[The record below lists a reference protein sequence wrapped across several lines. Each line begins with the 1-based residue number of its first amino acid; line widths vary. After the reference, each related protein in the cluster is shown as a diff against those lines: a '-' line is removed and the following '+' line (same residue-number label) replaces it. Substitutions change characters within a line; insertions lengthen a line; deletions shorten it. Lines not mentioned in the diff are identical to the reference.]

1 MRWLDGITKSMDMS
15 LSKLGEIVKDRE
27 AWSASVHG
35 VTKSW
40 TRFSNWTTTTICFTH
55 SSVYVSGEGNG
66 NPLQYS
72 CLANPRDGGAWWAA
86 VSGVAQSRT
95 RLKRLSSS
103 SSAYVSVLLS
113 QLIPPSPSPLYTQV
127 CSLCLHLY
135 SCPANRLTN
144 TIFLDFM
151 YMHQYAIFVF
161 LTYWPFYRKLKWNS
175 RSIKLTT
182 SK

>member
-1 MRWLDGITKSMDMS
+1 MDMS

-86 VSGVAQSRT
+86 VSGVAQS
-95 RLKRLSSS
+95 
-103 SSAYVSVLLS
+103 AYVSVLLS
-113 QLIPPSPSPLYTQV
+113 QLIPPSPSPLYTRV

>member
-1 MRWLDGITKSMDMS
+1 MIF
-15 LSKLGEIVKDRE
+15 
-27 AWSASVHG
+27 A
-35 VTKSW
+35 
-40 TRFSNWTTTTICFTH
+40 
-55 SSVYVSGEGNG
+55 VYVSIFVAAPCKKNSQWLHVFFYRLNYLNLCKSHSIVYYMELFSNLWLLEGNG
-66 NPLQYS
+66 NPVQCS

-95 RLKRLSSS
+95 RLKRLSSSS